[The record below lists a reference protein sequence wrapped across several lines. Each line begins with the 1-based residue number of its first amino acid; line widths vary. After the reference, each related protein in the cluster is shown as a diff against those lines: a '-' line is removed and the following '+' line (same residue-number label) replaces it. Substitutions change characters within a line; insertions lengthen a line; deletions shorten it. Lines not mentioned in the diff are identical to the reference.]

1 MAGQLVSDASG
12 YNATE
17 FDTKIPSLNDQAN
30 IVEAFKLYHYG
41 IDDYDGTEPP
51 AADSIHSHLKDI
63 DDRLELVEVENYV
76 HAITGTANE
85 IEVSASVGSIQ
96 IGIPNNLTVS
106 SNLTV
111 NSNLSVGGNLFVSGS
126 TTFVNTQSL
135 SVTDPIIQLATNN
148 AADTV
153 DIGLSGKYIQSASTL
168 YTGLVRDESDKRWK
182 LFSNVSA
189 SPTTQLNFTGA
200 VYDVLQLGSIVADNT
215 VTTSNIVATGVSDI
229 RIPANTRTASY
240 ELVLSDVGKVVEMN
254 VASSNNL
261 TVPPNSTAAVPIGS
275 QITILQIGSGQTT
288 IVAGSGVTVN
298 GTPGLKL
305 RAQWSAATL
314 VKRATDSWVVL
325 GDLAA

>member
-51 AADSIHSHLKDI
+51 AADSVHSHLKDI
-63 DDRLELVEVENYV
+63 NDRLELVETETYV
-76 HAITGTANE
+76 HSIIGTANE
-85 IEVSASVGSIQ
+85 VNVSASVGSVT
-96 IGIPNNLTVS
+96 IGLPDSLVIT

-111 NSNLSVGGNLFVSGS
+111 GNDLNVSGNLVVSGS
-126 TTFVNTQSL
+126 TSTINTSNLNVEDSL
-135 SVTDPIIQLATNN
+135 LYLG
-148 AADTV
+148 ADNPGNV
-153 DIGLSGKYIQSASTL
+153 LDLGLVASFTSAS
-168 YTGLVRDESDKRWK
+168 YQHTGLVRDASDNTWK
-182 LFSNVSA
+182 LFSGVIDE
-189 SPTTQLNFTGA
+189 PGTTINFGQA
-200 VYDVLQLGSIVADNT
+200 IYDTLKLGSLEAT
-215 VTTSNIVATGVSDI
+215 ANISGVNITATGVSDI
-229 RIPANTRTASY
+229 RIPANTQTASY
-240 ELVLSDVGKVVEMN
+240 ELALSDVGKVVEMN

-261 TVPPNSTAAVPIGS
+261 TVPPNSSAAVPVGS

>member
-51 AADSIHSHLKDI
+51 AADSVHSHLKDI
-63 DDRLELVEVENYV
+63 DDRLELVETEEYV
-76 HAITGTANE
+76 HTITGTANE
-85 IEVSASVGSIQ
+85 VNVSASTGSIT
-96 IGIPNNLTVS
+96 IGLPDSLIIA

-111 NSNLSVGGNLFVSGS
+111 GNDLNVSGNLIVSGS
-126 TTFVNTQSL
+126 TSTINTSNLNVEDSL
-135 SVTDPIIQLATNN
+135 LYLGADNPSNVLDLGLVASFTD
-148 AADTV
+148 
-153 DIGLSGKYIQSASTL
+153 SA
-168 YTGLVRDESDKRWK
+168 YQHTGLVRDASDNTWK
-182 LFSNVSA
+182 LFSSVEDEPS
-189 SPTTQLNFTGA
+189 TTINFDQA
-200 VYDVLQLGSIVADNT
+200 IYDNLKLGSLEAT
-215 VTTSNIVATGVSDI
+215 GNISAVNITGTGVSDI

-240 ELVLSDVGKVVEMN
+240 ELTLSDVGKVVEMN
-254 VASSNNL
+254 VASGNNL
-261 TVPPNSTAAVPIGS
+261 TVPENSTVAWPIGS
-275 QITILQIGSGQTT
+275 QVTILQTGSGQTT
-288 IVAGSGVTVN
+288 IVAAGGVTVN

-314 VKRATDSWVVL
+314 VKRATDTWVVL

>member
-41 IDDYDGTEPP
+41 IDDYDGTESP

-63 DDRLELVEVENYV
+63 DDRLELVEVETYV
-76 HAITGTANE
+76 HSITGTANE
-85 IEVSASVGSIQ
+85 VNVSASTGSIT
-96 IGIPNNLTVS
+96 IGLPDSLVIT

-111 NSNLSVGGNLFVSGS
+111 GNDLNVSGNLVVSGS
-126 TTFVNTQSL
+126 TSTINTSNLNVEDSL
-135 SVTDPIIQLATNN
+135 LYLG
-148 AADTV
+148 ADNPGNV
-153 DIGLSGKYIQSASTL
+153 LDLGLVASFTSAS
-168 YTGLVRDESDKRWK
+168 YQHTGLVRDASDNTWK
-182 LFSNVSA
+182 LFSGVIDE
-189 SPTTQLNFTGA
+189 PGTTINFGQA
-200 VYDVLQLGSIVADNT
+200 IYDTLKLGSLEAT
-215 VTTSNIVATGVSDI
+215 ENISGVNITATGVSDI
-229 RIPANTRTASY
+229 RIPANTQTASY
-240 ELVLSDVGKVVEMN
+240 ELALSDVGKVVEMN

-261 TVPPNSTAAVPIGS
+261 TVPPNSTAAWPIGS
-275 QITILQIGSGQTT
+275 QVTILQTGSGQTT

-314 VKRATDSWVVL
+314 VKRATDTWVVL

>member
-63 DDRLELVEVENYV
+63 DDRLELVEVETYV
-76 HAITGTANE
+76 HSITGTANE
-85 IEVSASVGSIQ
+85 VNVSASTGSIT
-96 IGIPNNLTVS
+96 IGLPDSLVIT

-111 NSNLSVGGNLFVSGS
+111 GNDLNVSGNLVVSGS
-126 TTFVNTQSL
+126 TSTINTSNLNVEDSL
-135 SVTDPIIQLATNN
+135 LYLG
-148 AADTV
+148 ADNPGNV
-153 DIGLSGKYIQSASTL
+153 LDLGLVASFTSAS
-168 YTGLVRDESDKRWK
+168 YQHTGLVRDASDNTWK
-182 LFSNVSA
+182 LFSGVIDE
-189 SPTTQLNFTGA
+189 PGTTINFGQA
-200 VYDVLQLGSIVADNT
+200 IYDTLKLGSLEAT
-215 VTTSNIVATGVSDI
+215 ENISGVNITATGVSDI
-229 RIPANTRTASY
+229 RIPANTQTASY
-240 ELVLSDVGKVVEMN
+240 ELALSDVGKVVEMN

-261 TVPPNSTAAVPIGS
+261 TVPPNSTAAWPVGS
-275 QITILQIGSGQTT
+275 QVTILQTGSGQTT

-314 VKRATDSWVVL
+314 VKRATDTWVVL

>member
-1 MAGQLVSDASG
+1 MAGQLISDASG

-41 IDDYDGTEPP
+41 IDSYDGTQPP
-51 AADSIHSHLKDI
+51 AGDSVHAHLADINN
-63 DDRLELVEVENYV
+63 RLELVEVEEYV
-76 HAITGTANE
+76 HTITGTPNE
-85 IEVSASVGSIQ
+85 VNVSASTGSIT
-96 IGIPNNLTVS
+96 IGLPNSVLITTNLTIGS
-106 SNLTV
+106 DLN
-111 NSNLSVGGNLFVSGS
+111 VGGNLIVSGS
-126 TTFVNTQSL
+126 TSTINTSNLNVEDSL
-135 SVTDPIIQLATNN
+135 LYLG
-148 AADTV
+148 ADNPGNV
-153 DIGLSGKYIQSASTL
+153 LDLGLVASFTSAS
-168 YTGLVRDESDKRWK
+168 YQHTGLVRDASDNTWK
-182 LFSNVSA
+182 LFSGIIDE
-189 SPTTQLNFTGA
+189 PGTTLNFSQA
-200 VYDVLQLGSIVADNT
+200 IYDTLKLGSLEAT
-215 VTTSNIVATGVSDI
+215 ANISGVNITATGVSDI
-229 RIPANTRTASY
+229 RIPANTQTASY
-240 ELVLSDVGKVVEMN
+240 ELALSDVGKVVEMN

-261 TVPPNSTAAVPIGS
+261 TVPPNSSAAVPVGS

>member
-63 DDRLELVEVENYV
+63 DDRLELVEAETYV
-76 HAITGTANE
+76 HTITGTANE
-85 IEVSASVGSIQ
+85 VNVSASVGSIT
-96 IGIPNNLTVS
+96 IGLPDSLVIT

-111 NSNLSVGGNLFVSGS
+111 GNDLNVSGNLVVSGS
-126 TTFVNTQSL
+126 TSTINTSNLNVEDSL
-135 SVTDPIIQLATNN
+135 LYLG
-148 AADTV
+148 ADNPGNV
-153 DIGLSGKYIQSASTL
+153 LDLGLVASFTSAS
-168 YTGLVRDESDKRWK
+168 YQHTGLVRDASDNTWK
-182 LFSNVSA
+182 LFSGVIDE
-189 SPTTQLNFTGA
+189 PGTTINFGQA
-200 VYDVLQLGSIVADNT
+200 IYDTLKLGSLEAT
-215 VTTSNIVATGVSDI
+215 ANISGVNITATGVSDI
-229 RIPANTRTASY
+229 RIPANTQTASY
-240 ELVLSDVGKVVEMN
+240 ELALSDVGKVVEMN

-261 TVPPNSTAAVPIGS
+261 TVPPNSSAAVPVGS